1 MLFLFKEAPM
11 RIALIGGQIV
21 LGLIFLAGLQG
32 CNKAQAPDGDTATA
46 DHEHSHDEAG
56 PHNGHIIELGADGYH
71 AELTHDDAEH
81 RVGIYILDGA
91 AKAAAPIDA
100 QSVTIRVSVADKP
113 SEYELPAVTQ
123 PSDPEGKASYFELVS
138 EELCKIVCG
147 DVEEAENARVNITI
161 NGKPFVGIIET
172 HHEHDHD
179 RDHPHPHPHGE
190 GEDHDHG
197 HE

>member
-1 MLFLFKEAPM
+1 M
-11 RIALIGGQIV
+11 RILSIGAQSAV
-21 LGLIFLAGLQG
+21 LVMCLVGLQG
-32 CNKAQAPDGDTATA
+32 CGKGQAPEGGTAA
-46 DHEHSHDEAG
+46 DDHGHSHEEVG

-113 SEYELPAVTQ
+113 SEYQLPAVDQ
-123 PSDPEGKASYFELVS
+123 PDDPEGKASYFELVN

-147 DVEEAENARVNITI
+147 EVEEAENARVNITI
-161 NGKPFVGIIET
+161 DDKPYVGIIET
-172 HHEHDHD
+172 HHEHEHDHD
-179 RDHPHPHPHGE
+179 HPHPHPHPHGE
-190 GEDHDHG
+190 GDDHG

>member
-1 MLFLFKEAPM
+1 M
-11 RIALIGGQIV
+11 RIALIWAQSALLV
-21 LGLIFLAGLQG
+21 MCLAGLQG
-32 CNKAQAPDGDTATA
+32 CSKSQAPDAETAAA
-46 DHEHSHDEAG
+46 DHEHSHEEAG

-81 RVGIYILDGA
+81 RTGIYILDGS

-100 QSVTIRVSVADKP
+100 QSVMIRVSVADKP

-123 PSDPEGKASYFELVS
+123 PGDPEGKASYFELVN

-147 DVEEAENARVNITI
+147 DVEEADNARVNIMI
-161 NGKPFVGIIET
+161 GGKPYVGIIET
-172 HHEHDHD
+172 HQEHEHDH
-179 RDHPHPHPHGE
+179 DHPHPHPHGD
-190 GEDHDHG
+190 GDDHG